1 MDNFEYLIKYTG
13 YIVDVEFYYALIE
26 KEDGIFVRLR
36 EEVMGSEET
45 FGPYKTKE
53 EAVNFVKE
61 YKEKIEKLIG
71 YENEIFL

>member
-1 MDNFEYLIKYTG
+1 MINFEYLIKYTG

-26 KEDGIFVRLR
+26 KEDGIIVKLR

-53 EAVNFVKE
+53 EAMNFVKE
-61 YKEKIEKLIG
+61 YKKKVEKLAKL
-71 YENEIFL
+71 EEELF

>member
-1 MDNFEYLIKYTG
+1 MINFEYLIKYTG

-26 KEDGIFVRLR
+26 KEDGVMVRLR

-53 EAVNFVKE
+53 EAMNFVKE
-61 YKEKIEKLIG
+61 YKEKIEKLAKL
-71 YENEIFL
+71 EEELF

>member
-1 MDNFEYLIKYTG
+1 MINFEYLIKYTG

-26 KEDGIFVRLR
+26 KEDGVMVRLR

-53 EAVNFVKE
+53 EAMNFVKE
-61 YKEKIEKLIG
+61 YKKKVEKLAKL
-71 YENEIFL
+71 EEELF